1 MMQPRGAVA
10 PEARRSLEATGPEDR
25 LTSWLRPGVP
35 FPDWSVVKSASARA
49 TLVAT
54 LEAVWNQGAWQGHSP
69 AEDAVRRTILELYR
83 ELGHAPPREEITRRS
98 GMAPERVRTLLDRL
112 AGRDLVVLEG
122 DQIVGAYPLTDR
134 QREHRVR
141 VEGQTLHAMCAIDA
155 LGAGAMYGTNT
166 LIESRCRLCRVAIDL
181 TTVDHGRRLDTVLPG
196 EAVVF
201 AGIGY
206 RGGCAA
212 TSLCTTIAFFC
223 GDAHLSEWRSAQ
235 PLDGSGFRLSIDEA
249 LEVGR
254 AVFGPVLAP
263 PALLG
268 QPEPTA

>member
-1 MMQPRGAVA
+1 MMQPRSAVA

-35 FPDWSVVKSASARA
+35 FPDWSVVESASAREA
-49 TLVAT
+49 LVAM
-54 LEAVWNQGAWQGHSP
+54 LEAAWDQKAWQGHTP

-83 ELGHAPPREEITRRS
+83 ELGHAPPREEIARRS
-98 GMAPERVRTLLDRL
+98 RMAPERARALLDRL

-134 QREHRVR
+134 PTEHRVR
-141 VEGQTLHAMCAIDA
+141 VEGQRLHAMCAIDA
-155 LGAGAMYGTNT
+155 LGVGAMYGTNT
-166 LIESRCRLCRVAIDL
+166 LIGSRCRLCRAAIDI
-181 TTVDHGRRLDTVLPG
+181 TTVDHGRRFDTVLPG
-196 EAVVF
+196 ETVVF

-223 GDAHLSEWRSAQ
+223 RDTHLSEWRSAQ
-235 PLDGSGFRLSIDEA
+235 PVDASEFRLSIDEA
-249 LEVGR
+249 FEVGK

-263 PALLG
+263 PALQG